1 MLTDPKSATSFWRKF
16 QPARRQTGLWV
27 FFKSYYG
34 FGEITTFDKNCSLWH
49 FGNMATVGEIL
60 KEVREGKRISIDK
73 AAADTKLSV
82 FYLEAIEANNWQA
95 LPAPAYIRGYL
106 RLYAS
111 YLGLSPD
118 KIITQYE
125 EQIAHPI
132 PEAKIKKTNYKPI
145 ILGVIFVLFFLSL
158 SWYLSEKNL
167 PTKQAGMN
175 KLSLQTMRK
184 KGSLGKTIPA
194 QISPPL
200 SKTQLKPEKKTVLDI
215 SVKRISVCLDI
226 KDREPIHPQTQFH
239 LTAPTPIYCFTEILG
254 AKKPTK
260 VRHIWL
266 YKGKVAMAI
275 VLPIRS
281 ARWRTWSRKI
291 IYPDLKGKWEVIILG
306 PKKEKL
312 TSIEFTVK

>member
-1 MLTDPKSATSFWRKF
+1 
-16 QPARRQTGLWV
+16 
-27 FFKSYYG
+27 
-34 FGEITTFDKNCSLWH
+34 
-49 FGNMATVGEIL
+49 MASVGEIL
-60 KEVREGKRISIDK
+60 KEVREGRGISIDK

-82 FYLEAIEANNWQA
+82 FYLEAIEANNWRV
-95 LPAPAYIRGYL
+95 LPSPPYIRGYL
-106 RLYAS
+106 RIYAS
-111 YLGLSPD
+111 YLGLTPD
-118 KIITQYE
+118 NIITQYE
-125 EQIAHPI
+125 EQTAPSI
-132 PEAKIKKTNYKPI
+132 PKTKVREKNYKPI
-145 ILGVIFVLFFLSL
+145 ILGLIFILFFLSL

-194 QISPPL
+194 QISPAL

-260 VRHIWL
+260 IKHLWL
-266 YKGKVAMAI
+266 YKGRVAMAT

-281 ARWRTWSRKI
+281 ARWRTWSRKV
-291 IYPDLKGKWEVIILG
+291 IYPDLKGKWEIIILG

-312 TSIEFTVK
+312 TSIAFTVK

>member
-60 KEVREGKRISIDK
+60 KEVRKGKRISIDK

-82 FYLEAIEANNWQA
+82 FYLEAIEANNWRV
-95 LPAPAYIRGYL
+95 LPAPPYIRGYL

-111 YLGLSPD
+111 YLGLTPD

-125 EQIAHPI
+125 EQTAPSI
-132 PEAKIKKTNYKPI
+132 PETKIKKTNYKPI
-145 ILGVIFVLFFLSL
+145 ILGLIFALFFLSFF
-158 SWYLSEKNL
+158 WYLSERKPACRTGKNEQIVL
-167 PTKQAGMN
+167 VNHEK
-175 KLSLQTMRK
+175 KESLEK
-184 KGSLGKTIPA
+184 SVPA

-226 KDREPIHPQTQFH
+226 KDRKPIYSQTQFH
-239 LTAPTPIYCFTEILG
+239 LTAPTPIYCFTEIFG

-260 VRHIWL
+260 VRHIWF
-266 YKGKVAMAI
+266 YKGKVAMVT

-281 ARWRTWSRKI
+281 PKWRTWSRKV
-291 IYPDLKGKWEVIILG
+291 IYPDLKGKWQVIILG

-312 TSIEFTVK
+312 ASIEFVVK